1 MKPSRIL
8 HDDNSSTKY
17 WRNSNIVRWS
27 KECVSR
33 STDSIM
39 NLKRLTKIVILSFL
53 LVGFGFLLLSW
64 IHPYSSPTTRPS
76 TDQTTTIITIN
87 TNLSI
92 NNSALTEDSS
102 KINNQQKT
110 STLPSTN
117 MISHDEPEK
126 SNDDVL
132 LTKKY
137 VSRSDPSIIAIF
149 YVLLRLEL

>member
-1 MKPSRIL
+1 MF
-8 HDDNSSTKY
+8 HDDNSSSKY
-17 WRNSNIVRWS
+17 WSNSSIVKWS
-27 KECVSR
+27 KECMNR
-33 STDSIM
+33 STSIM
-39 NLKRLTKIVILSFL
+39 SFKLLAKFVILSFL

-64 IHPYSSPTTRPS
+64 INPSSSPTTRPS
-76 TDQTTTIITIN
+76 TDQELMIITIN

-92 NNSALTEDSS
+92 NNSALTENSS

-117 MISHDEPEK
+117 VISHDEPMIEK

-137 VSRSDPSIIAIF
+137 VSRES
-149 YVLLRLEL
+149 L

>member
-1 MKPSRIL
+1 MKPSKMF
-8 HDDNSSTKY
+8 HDDNSSSKY
-17 WRNSNIVRWS
+17 WSENNIVRWS
-27 KECVSR
+27 KECMSR
-33 STDSIM
+33 STSVM
-39 NLKRLTKIVILSFL
+39 SLKLLAKIVILSFL

-76 TDQTTTIITIN
+76 TDQELMIITIN
-87 TNLSI
+87 ANLSI

-117 MISHDEPEK
+117 VISHDGPVEK
-126 SNDDVL
+126 SIDDVL

-137 VSRSDPSIIAIF
+137 VSRFNSSIIAYLF
-149 YVLLRLEL
+149 STPT